1 MFALFYKDKTG
12 FTLPVQEIDS
22 TRLFV
27 FGEKQLAERAL
38 EDYQAFLESQLHP
51 IIVYRRKNFFSKEMI
66 PNPPLPEHKR
76 ELFEQQQRTIFIDR
90 IKMYPSKV

>member
-12 FTLPVQEIDS
+12 FVLPVHDEDA

-27 FGEKQLAERAL
+27 FVEKRNAERAL
-38 EDYQAFLESQLHP
+38 EDYQSFLESQLHP

-76 ELFEQQQRTIFIDR
+76 EIFEQQQRTIFIDR
-90 IKMYPSKV
+90 VKMYPSKV